1 MGVMAKEVKRR
12 PYDGATRQA
21 RSLATRRRVLASAR
35 EVMVERG
42 YAGTTVAAIAERAGV
57 NSDTVYALVGRKPVI
72 LREIIEHAISGTDET
87 VVAEERDYVRAM
99 LAEPDP
105 KKKLALY
112 AKAIRVIQVRLAPL
126 FMALRNAA
134 TTEPEAH
141 VVWQQI
147 SDRRAANMRKLA
159 LDLRRAGGLREGVTL
174 GEAADVLWTT
184 NSSEFYVMLT
194 AERGWSPIRYERWL
208 AATWQRLLLPD

>member
-12 PYDGATRQA
+12 PYDGANRQA
-21 RSLATRRRVLASAR
+21 RSQATRKRVLAAAR

-42 YAGTTVAAIAERAGV
+42 YPGTTVAVIAEQAGV

-72 LREIIEHAISGTDET
+72 LRELIEHAISGTDET

-99 LAEPDP
+99 QAEPDP
-105 KKKLALY
+105 RKKLALY
-112 AKAIRVIQVRLAPL
+112 ARAIRLIQARLAPL
-126 FMALRNAA
+126 FMALRHAA
-134 TTEPEAH
+134 TTEPEADA
-141 VVWQQI
+141 VWQQI

-159 LDLRRAGGLREGVTL
+159 LDLRRAGGLREGMGI
-174 GEAADVLWTT
+174 GEAADVLWAT
-184 NSSEFYVMLT
+184 NSSELYVMLT
-194 AERGWSPIRYERWL
+194 DERGWSPARYERWL